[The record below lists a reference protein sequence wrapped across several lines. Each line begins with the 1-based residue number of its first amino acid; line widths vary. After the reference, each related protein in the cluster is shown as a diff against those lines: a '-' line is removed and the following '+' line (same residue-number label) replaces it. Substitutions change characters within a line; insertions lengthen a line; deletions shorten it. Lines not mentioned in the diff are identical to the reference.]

1 MLIFFL
7 SLSLPRW
14 LPLIHEHRL
23 LSLVHD
29 LGLSLLE
36 PNFFLHAFVG
46 PYTPLLRL
54 SHQLLLLL
62 LLILE
67 IVGAGRGIRQVI

>member
-46 PYTPLLRL
+46 PYSPLLRL
-54 SHQLLLLL
+54 SHQLLLL